1 MVRQLQQDD
10 VVQQP
15 SLPVVEVLV
24 NNVVSHSQGV
34 LGEEGLPLVLYVGR
48 GLPPGAISG
57 KGCVPWSPPGAICE
71 MGVQDWAMHT
81 LHSSL
86 SLGGNG
92 Q

>member
-1 MVRQLQQDD
+1 MPDRCHNYFGTNFRDD
-10 VVQQP
+10 
-15 SLPVVEVLV
+15 SDHYGTHPV
-24 NNVVSHSQGV
+24 SG
-34 LGEEGLPLVLYVGR
+34 GLPPWCEI

>member
-1 MVRQLQQDD
+1 MTHLVSGGL
-10 VVQQP
+10 P
-15 SLPVVEVLV
+15 PVVLYVRWIF
-24 NNVVSHSQGV
+24 
-34 LGEEGLPLVLYVGR
+34 PLVLYVGR
-48 GLPPGAISG
+48 GLPPSAISG